1 MLEKRKR
8 TNLLEI
14 PQRRNDF
21 FFFSRRIFLSI
32 FFAIP
37 LTRYV
42 ETCLPYENT
51 RNTYTEA
58 AKKLFDRDRSRL
70 YWKSRLFLFLINN
83 LQFLSPGLNQ
93 LNTNLRR
100 LLENI
105 NSSKEIKRCLTATCI
120 LR

>member
-1 MLEKRKR
+1 M
-8 TNLLEI
+8 I
-14 PQRRNDF
+14 FF

-42 ETCLPYENT
+42 ETCLSYENT